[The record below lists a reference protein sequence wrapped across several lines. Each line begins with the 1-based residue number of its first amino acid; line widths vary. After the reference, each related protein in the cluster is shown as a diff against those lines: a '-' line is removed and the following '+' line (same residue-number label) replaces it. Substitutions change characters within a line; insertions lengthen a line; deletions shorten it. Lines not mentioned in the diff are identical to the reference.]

1 MITSDS
7 RYAEAHHEQAICHLY
22 TDLGVPELKDAA
34 ATSATGTDSW
44 YTTAPPTTTDLTE
57 VSRDTTYLLT
67 TRQQSK
73 PPRHYMV
80 KETDNIQ
87 LLAYRALQDP
97 TRWWVVADANPHI
110 RYPFDFV
117 AGKTIH
123 LPE

>member
-1 MITSDS
+1 MITGDS
-7 RYAEAHHEQAICHLY
+7 RYAEAAHENALCHLY
-22 TDLGVPELKDAA
+22 DVLGEIELD
-34 ATSATGTDSW
+34 
-44 YTTAPPTTTDLTE
+44 TE
-57 VSRDTTYLLT
+57 NRKPITPSRDTTYLLT

-73 PPRHYMV
+73 PPRQYMV
-80 KETDNIQ
+80 KATDNVQ

-117 AGKTIH
+117 MGKTVH